1 MKKAKQTKAARF
13 CAASRIVGYGGVLA
27 CAVAAAA
34 WYILTVPVGG
44 KSLDDLD
51 KVAGLLPLPLLIA
64 AGAAVLFILAAIVL
78 RIVAHHYEKKMF
90 ANAAR
95 RKFEK
100 LRKEVSKHAKTGVR
114 KAKEVGKDLSGK
126 ISAAAEQAKK
136 SYRENAK
143 ICKAE
148 RRAARRE
155 DKRLRKAIAKREQ
168 AEARLALKREKDAE
182 KAARKA
188 VRKGIRQPEPV
199 PAVKFN
205 RTMLCPPERHP
216 QGQTRDLRG
225 GHRHGDGSLHGDRT
239 RQSGREQCPPPHPG
253 ERTDCQGSE
262 RFDLRTRQ
270 TVCPCASGPEYRSSH
285 LGPRLSAGRRG
296 RILRPFRPLRAE
308 RAQGG
313 LLRGDSA
320 TVVCD
325 GSEMTGTRSLPG
337 SPRAAG

>member
-78 RIVAHHYEKKMF
+78 RIVAYHYEKKMF

-114 KAKEVGKDLSGK
+114 KAKEVGKDLSEK

-136 SYRENAK
+136 SHRENAK

-168 AEARLALKREKDAE
+168 AEARLALQREKDAE

-205 RTMLCPPERHP
+205 RTMLCPRNVIRKVKRGTSAAVTAMATGAYTATERVKAGVSNARRRIRENAQTAKDPNVSTCGRVKRFVRAHP
-216 QGQTRDLRG
+216 VLSIVLPISVLGCLLGAVVGFSVRSALYARSA
-225 GHRHGDGSLHGDRT
+225 RKAVS
-239 RQSGREQCPPPHPG
+239 SG
-253 ERTDCQGSE
+253 
-262 RFDLRTRQ
+262 
-270 TVCPCASGPEYRSSH
+270 V
-285 LGPRLSAGRRG
+285 
-296 RILRPFRPLRAE
+296 ILQQWFAMAPK
-308 RAQGG
+308 
-313 LLRGDSA
+313 
-320 TVVCD
+320 
-325 GSEMTGTRSLPG
+325 
-337 SPRAAG
+337 